1 MLVKHLSDPLFL
13 MDISLETCKKVPF
26 FNNFFSQTET
36 ELETE
41 KESSDNFLYF
51 PITMDADK
59 EMILLFFQFLESESE
74 SESKIDT
81 MMPKT
86 STSIYESSEL
96 LKIAFALECEEWI
109 TFFSERIFE
118 IFLSLDMEE
127 TFGIK
132 MSREFMDQVK
142 DPDWKKCVQENLLET
157 SKPKDFFSCIYSL
170 PYFLKRKI
178 YECF

>member
-59 EMILLFFQFLESESE
+59 EMILLFFQFLESE